1 MCGIVGYLGKNNS
14 KKILLE
20 GLRELE
26 YRGYDSA
33 GITILQNNKFK
44 IFKAVGKLT
53 NLIEKSKNFDIN
65 GFSVGIGHTRWAT
78 HGKPTEN
85 NAHPHQGELTHIVH
99 NGIIEN
105 YQELKKTL
113 LKKGYKFSSQTD
125 TEVIV
130 HLFEENLKIAQD
142 TFSAFNKTIFQLKG
156 AYALLLIKRDEP
168 NRIYFAK
175 EGSPLIYGKKND
187 EVFFSSSDTPLIGK
201 VDEVV
206 YFQDGEFG
214 YIQNNEIKI
223 FAENGDE
230 VEPKYST
237 LPKDKNLAQ
246 KNGFRYFMEKE
257 IYEQSQVISDA
268 IMGRVQDKNIF
279 FDEVEKSFFD
289 GIDEIKKFKE
299 ASWVRIYKKATTAFK
314 NDDFDTALKDIKPLE
329 NLGLKLDKVYQ
340 LESIIYLKKKNDDK
354 AIIYL
359 EKTFEVNNKNKAI
372 ANQLAVL
379 YFKKDNFE
387 KAAEYY
393 QKVINLEPNNVDTYF
408 NLAITYGKLENNDKV
423 ISTYEKILSIDPKN
437 TDALNYLGYQYFS
450 AKNYNKAIEF
460 FTKYCKINNTD
471 ADALRLLTFS
481 YAKNKNFRQA
491 VNTAIEWHKVDPT
504 DTVAVQLI
512 VANANM
518 GKMHKIAKK
527 YSKIL
532 KTME

>member
-1 MCGIVGYLGKNNS
+1 MNIKKNTFAIVIILLIALTGCQSQYMRSGNIYLQHKQPTKALHEFQMELKTNPNNVEAIKKIADIHFNNEEYLQSFNMYEKALNIS
-14 KKILLE
+14 KK
-20 GLRELE
+20 
-26 YRGYDSA
+26 
-33 GITILQNNKFK
+33 
-44 IFKAVGKLT
+44 T
-53 NLIEKSKNFDIN
+53 N
-65 GFSVGIGHTRWAT
+65 
-78 HGKPTEN
+78 
-85 NAHPHQGELTHIVH
+85 VH
-99 NGIIEN
+99 N
-105 YQELKKTL
+105 KK
-113 LKKGYKFSSQTD
+113 F
-125 TEVIV
+125 
-130 HLFEENLKIAQD
+130 
-142 TFSAFNKTIFQLKG
+142 
-156 AYALLLIKRDEP
+156 
-168 NRIYFAK
+168 
-175 EGSPLIYGKKND
+175 
-187 EVFFSSSDTPLIGK
+187 
-201 VDEVV
+201 
-206 YFQDGEFG
+206 
-214 YIQNNEIKI
+214 
-223 FAENGDE
+223 
-230 VEPKYST
+230 
-237 LPKDKNLAQ
+237 
-246 KNGFRYFMEKE
+246 
-257 IYEQSQVISDA
+257 
-268 IMGRVQDKNIF
+268 
-279 FDEVEKSFFD
+279 
-289 GIDEIKKFKE
+289 IDEIKKFKE

-393 QKVINLEPNNVDTYF
+393 QKVINLDPNNVDTYF

-504 DTVAVQLI
+504 DTVAVQMI